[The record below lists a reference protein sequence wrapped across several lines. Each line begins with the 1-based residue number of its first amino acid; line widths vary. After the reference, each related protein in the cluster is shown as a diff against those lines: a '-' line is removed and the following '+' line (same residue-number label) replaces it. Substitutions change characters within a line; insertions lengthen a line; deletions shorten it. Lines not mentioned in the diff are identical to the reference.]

1 MFLKQLYI
9 IASHVSG
16 RASPPFSPQVSYSR
30 TALLRHWRFD
40 RVPQRYSRVDATAQC
55 SCVFC
60 DLTTYYKLK
69 LVSIIM
75 YQSTAK

>member
-1 MFLKQLYI
+1 MFQAGLALPLAPRCLI
-9 IASHVSG
+9 
-16 RASPPFSPQVSYSR
+16 PEPL
-30 TALLRHWRFD
+30 LLRHWRFD
-40 RVPQRYSRVDATAQC
+40 RVPQRYSRVDATAQ

-75 YQSTAK
+75 YQSTAKCKSVDCCMIFK